1 VGDTP
6 TPATPELFGL
16 ERPEAPPASPQPD
29 AGASSQADVA
39 ASPHAGA
46 PASFTTGS
54 PVAPE
59 IPAERPE
66 PPQDPGRSPNT
77 TWSPWTAPLAL
88 VAGLVLTTVV
98 SLLVDAPAAALGAKI
113 TGSHTPPGITLA
125 DTFVQDV
132 CFVLVSLWCAQLGN
146 RKAASW
152 QFGLRRPPGG
162 WRRASG
168 LVFLLLVAF
177 VVLSAIWSS
186 AVNPSREKLL
196 EQLGTNEGTALLL
209 LSAGLTCIVAPMCE
223 EFLFR
228 GYMFTALRN
237 WRGTWPAA
245 VITGLIFGLVHVGS
259 APALD
264 LIPLAGLGFGLC
276 LLYRYTGSLYPC
288 FAAHALNNCLAFSSL
303 EGWGWQWLPLIAGSL
318 AGITGVV
325 MLFKHLGLIAD
336 RVEDRSLSAAMP

>member
-1 VGDTP
+1 MGDAH
-6 TPATPELFGL
+6 TPATPEWFEL
-16 ERPEAPPASPQPD
+16 ERPGEPPAAVQPD
-29 AGASSQADVA
+29 ASISPEAPVSSSLHADA
-39 ASPHAGA
+39 TA
-46 PASFTTGS
+46 PALTDG
-54 PVAPE
+54 PP
-59 IPAERPE
+59 PE

-77 TWSPWTAPLAL
+77 TWRPWTAPLAL
-88 VAGLVLTTVV
+88 VAGLVLTTVLSIV
-98 SLLVDAPAAALGAKI
+98 VDAPAAALGAKI
-113 TGSHTPPGITLA
+113 TGSHTPPGLTLA

-146 RKAASW
+146 RKVASW
-152 QFGLRRPPGG
+152 QFGLRRPPAG
-162 WRRASG
+162 WRRAAG
-168 LVFLLLVAF
+168 LVALLLITF

-196 EQLGTNEGTALLL
+196 EQLGTNEGTALLV
-209 LSAGLTCIVAPMCE
+209 LSAALTCIVAPMCE

-303 EGWGWQWLPLIAGSL
+303 EGWGWQWVPLIAGSL

-325 MLFKHLGLIAD
+325 MLFKRLGLIVD
-336 RVEDRSLSAAMP
+336 RVEDRSLTAALPPAMP